1 MKRLVAGGFV
11 LALAACAGGPPDVD
25 VTQLSDGRFLIGTWP
40 SGELPDPDVLGTAMG
55 EGEIRCQK
63 QAKTAELTFDTV
75 KVDGKEMDEISYVC
89 VDPK

>member
-1 MKRLVAGGFV
+1 MKRLAAGGLM

-25 VTQLSDGRFLIGTWP
+25 VTQLADGRFLIGTWP

-55 EGEIRCQK
+55 QGEVRCMKEG
-63 QAKTAELTFDTV
+63 KTAEIAFDTV
-75 KVDGKEMDEISYVC
+75 DVDGKEMDQISYTC